1 VIRTTHYKRRLWAG
15 ISRVYVDSCRSWLS
29 PVATPCQAST
39 FVLVTTKKSTTL
51 KSCARMQS
59 LSGYAM
65 SSAAGALQFTS
76 LLELDSMRRRRSARK
91 RKIVLDAAL
100 GLVAGAALT
109 SHPILFP
116 VRVKA
121 KPSLRMQ

>member
-1 VIRTTHYKRRLWAG
+1 
-15 ISRVYVDSCRSWLS
+15 
-29 PVATPCQAST
+29 
-39 FVLVTTKKSTTL
+39 
-51 KSCARMQS
+51 
-59 LSGYAM
+59 
-65 SSAAGALQFTS
+65 
-76 LLELDSMRRRRSARK
+76 MRRRRSARK

-121 KPSLRMQ
+121 KPSLCMQWCLVFSWAKVLEKSWQRKLLAS